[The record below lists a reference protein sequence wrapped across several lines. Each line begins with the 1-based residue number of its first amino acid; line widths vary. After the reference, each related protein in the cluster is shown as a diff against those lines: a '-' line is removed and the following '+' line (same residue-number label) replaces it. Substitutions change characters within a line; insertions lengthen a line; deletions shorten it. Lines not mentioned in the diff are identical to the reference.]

1 MALPPENDVPE
12 EVLATGIIVQGRS
25 SLNNQP
31 LTASEYTAEKEE
43 ESIEKV
49 CKLCEKKFS
58 NRASEYCSSEC
69 ANKSMV

>member
-1 MALPPENDVPE
+1 MKTIRKKLF
-12 EVLATGIIVQGRS
+12 S
-25 SLNNQP
+25 
-31 LTASEYTAEKEE
+31 EE